1 MYSATA
7 LYGVGIVTG
16 ISIPTTGVYRLEL
29 QLNSKNASSTKYYL
43 CFLNAGMVRTS

>member
-16 ISIPTTGVYRLEL
+16 ISIPTSGVYKLEL
-29 QLNSKNASSTKYYL
+29 QVNSKNASATNYIF
-43 CFLNAGMVRTS
+43 CFLNA